1 LWISIVAGALS
12 VRIVLA
18 AACQPE
24 QQSSGT
30 EPVPPTEVDRQTEDS
45 LITFVQQPWTVDLD
59 GMLGR
64 RIIRILTVPTET
76 SYFFEKG
83 KPRGISAEFFSAFE
97 TYINMRSPPKDRHLK
112 VNIVVVPVSSGDLLP
127 ALLEGR
133 GDIATARLTIT
144 EGRKD
149 QVDFSI
155 PVIRDIDEIVETGPA
170 SQEITTLDDLA
181 GREVLV
187 CQSSS

>member
-1 LWISIVAGALS
+1 LWISIVAGASS

-30 EPVPPTEVDRQTEDS
+30 EPVPPTEVDRQTENS
-45 LITFVQQPWTVDLD
+45 LIAFVQQPWTGDLD
-59 GMLGR
+59 GMLER